1 MRLIDADEA
10 LRLFDNDVETMK
22 TKIEGKVPFQVG
34 AAMVS
39 AAKEIRTSLKET
51 LDKTP
56 TLDYEPVRHGYWKHE
71 TPTKDDGQKPFV
83 CSECGLRHPR
93 YGDTDKA
100 YFTCCPWCGDRMDA
114 MEDADENA

>member
-51 LDKTP
+51 LDQTP
-56 TLDYEPVRHGYWKHE
+56 TLDYAPVRHGEWGAAEIVGY
-71 TPTKDDGQKPFV
+71 DGIHAVYAVP
-83 CSECGLRHPR
+83 CSACKEYTELYRARYCPNCG
-93 YGDTDKA
+93 A
-100 YFTCCPWCGDRMDA
+100 RME
-114 MEDADENA
+114 EDGTDENA